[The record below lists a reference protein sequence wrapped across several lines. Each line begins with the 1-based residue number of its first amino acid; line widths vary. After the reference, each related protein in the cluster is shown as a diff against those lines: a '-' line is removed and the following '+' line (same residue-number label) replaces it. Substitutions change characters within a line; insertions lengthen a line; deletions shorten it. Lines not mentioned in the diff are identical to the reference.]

1 MSYSADL
8 KLVTNQRVV
17 TAAGTP
23 ESLIETPANV
33 KEARVKLV
41 IIRAHTTNA
50 GNIYVGSSNQ
60 VASTSGYTLAPG
72 ETVELD
78 VSDEDFDVRLDLT
91 QIWLDSDNNGEGV
104 SYVALREM

>member
-8 KLVTNQRVV
+8 KLVTGQRVV

-23 ESLIETPANV
+23 EALIETPANV

-41 IIRAHTTNA
+41 IIRAHT
-50 GNIYVGSSNQ
+50 GNGGDIYVGANNS
-60 VASTSGYTLAPG
+60 VASTTGYILTAG

-78 VSDEDFDVRLDLT
+78 VSDEEYDVRLDLT
-91 QIWLDSDNNGEGV
+91 QIWIDADNNGEGV
-104 SYVALREM
+104 SYLALREM